1 MRDGR
6 GFNDVCYCLGG
17 DVMSDLEKAARQALE
32 ALEGVLNDSP
42 KVREASITGGL
53 YEVVQCREAITAL
66 RQVLE
71 QTVNWQE
78 IECPCC
84 GELARA
90 FPPTQ
95 PREWVGLTEEDLSVC
110 DEDSAL
116 LARYWEAKLKEKNK

>member
-1 MRDGR
+1 
-6 GFNDVCYCLGG
+6 
-17 DVMSDLEKAARQALE
+17 MSDLEKAARQALE

-71 QTVNWQE
+71 QTMNWQE

-95 PREWVGLTEEDLSVC
+95 PREWVGLT
-110 DEDSAL
+110 DEDIDTWNIVGHESLREFVRAI
-116 LARYWEAKLKEKNK
+116 EAKLRSKNGY

>member
-1 MRDGR
+1 M
-6 GFNDVCYCLGG
+6 NNLK
-17 DVMSDLEKAARQALE
+17 EAARQALE

-66 RQVLE
+66 RQALE
-71 QTVNWQE
+71 QPVNWQE

-95 PREWVGLTEEDLSVC
+95 PREWVGLTDEELV
-110 DEDSAL
+110 SAYMNVGDKEWAIGGMRDATKF
-116 LARYWEAKLKEKNK
+116 ARAI